1 MNVIGSRPNGWWR
14 DRPAAMRRLVERLE
28 RFAADEDVPVTV
40 VFDGR
45 PVPVDA
51 GRVQVVFASRSG
63 PNAADD
69 DIAALVAGSPK
80 PAALRVV
87 TSDTTLAGRV
97 QAAGGEVEGAGPSC
111 AASRTARASR
121 GSAPARRR
129 AGAPCP
135 RARPA
140 TRG

>member
-1 MNVIGSRPNGWWR
+1 MLEPAWIVDGMNVIGSRPNGWWR

-28 RFAADEDVPVTV
+28 RFATAEDVPVTV

-87 TSDTTLAGRV
+87 TSDATLADRV
-97 QAAGGEVEGAGPSC
+97 QHAGGQVEGAG
-111 AASRTARASR
+111 AFLRRLEDR
-121 GSAPARRR
+121 GV
-129 AGAPCP
+129 
-135 RARPA
+135 
-140 TRG
+140 